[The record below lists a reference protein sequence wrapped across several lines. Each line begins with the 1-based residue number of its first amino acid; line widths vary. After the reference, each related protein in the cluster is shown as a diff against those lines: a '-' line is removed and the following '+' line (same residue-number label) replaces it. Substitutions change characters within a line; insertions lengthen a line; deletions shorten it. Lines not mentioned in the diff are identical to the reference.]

1 MSLLALLKRYPNAMP
16 NLLGGRGV
24 QVVMAGS
31 LYVLCAPYI
40 NTLVDIKLI
49 EKFFQIKKRRTSPKA
64 YS

>member
-1 MSLLALLKRYPNAMP
+1 MP